1 MTSDTEHGHDNHA
14 ATDITGTHAWQELSA
29 HQGHVYAMHLREV
42 FAVDPKRGRDL
53 VIDVGDLH
61 IDYSKHR
68 VLRETIDLLLS
79 LAREVDLEG
88 KRDAMFWGEHIN
100 TSEDR
105 AVLHTA
111 LRLPAEATLKV
122 DGQDVAA
129 DVHGVLDAM
138 GTFTDS
144 LRSGEWKGHT
154 GKAIRTVVNIGI
166 GGSDLGPAMVY
177 QALRHYVDT
186 DIHCRFVSNVDPADL
201 VGTLADLDAETTLF
215 IIASKTFSTLETLT
229 NATAARSWLLR
240 ELGID
245 ATDSNN
251 PAVAK
256 HFVAVSTNAE
266 KVSAFGIDTDNM
278 FGFWDWVGGRYSVDS
293 AIGLSVM
300 AAIGKEAFGEFLHGF
315 NVMDKHFRS
324 APLHQNAPVILGL
337 IGLWYNNFW
346 GAQSRVVLP
355 YSNDMA
361 RFAAYLQQLTMESNG
376 KSVDSAGQHVTTDTG
391 AIYWGEPGT
400 NGQHAF
406 YQLLHQGTR
415 LVPADFIGFGSPTD
429 DLPVDADG
437 SGSMHDLL
445 MSNFFA
451 QTKVLAFGKT
461 ADEIADEGVDPQVV
475 AHKVMPGNRP
485 STSILA
491 PELTPSVLGQLIAL
505 YEHQVFVEGAI
516 WGINSFDQWGVE
528 LGKTQAK
535 ELLAVIV
542 DAAAPAPQDDSST
555 DALVRWYREQRGR
568 DA

>member
-1 MTSDTEHGHDNHA
+1 MTSDTTDH
-14 ATDITGTHAWQELSA
+14 DITGTHAWQELSA
-29 HQGHVYAMHLREV
+29 HQPHVYAMHLREV
-42 FAVDPKRGRDL
+42 FAVDPKRGREL

-68 VLRETIDLLLS
+68 VLRETLDLLVS

-111 LRLPAEATLKV
+111 LRLPQNATLKV
-122 DGQDVAA
+122 DGRDVVG
-129 DVHGVLDAM
+129 DVHEVLEAM
-138 GTFTDS
+138 GTFTDA
-144 LRSGEWKGHT
+144 LRSGEWTGHT
-154 GKAIRTVVNIGI
+154 GKRIETVVNIGI

-177 QALRHYVDT
+177 QALRHYVDAG
-186 DIHCRFVSNVDPADL
+186 ISCRFVSNVDPADL

-215 IIASKTFSTLETLT
+215 VIASKTFSTLETLT
-229 NATAARSWLLR
+229 NATAARTWLLER
-240 ELGID
+240 LGVGAED
-245 ATDSNN
+245 G
-251 PAVAK
+251 AVAK

-266 KVSAFGIDTDNM
+266 KVADFGIDTDNM

-300 AAIGKEAFGEFLHGF
+300 AAVGKEAFADFLHGF
-315 NVMDKHFRS
+315 NIVDKHFRS

-346 GAQSRVVLP
+346 DAQSRVVLP

-376 KSVDSAGQHVTTDTG
+376 KSVDAHGHHVTVDTG
-391 AIYWGEPGT
+391 EIFWGEPGT

-415 LVPADFIGFGSPTD
+415 MVPADFIGFASPTD

-461 ADEIADEGVDPQVV
+461 ADEIAAEGVDSHVV

-491 PELTPSVLGQLIAL
+491 PKLTPSVIGQLIAL

-535 ELLAVIV
+535 ELLEVLI
-542 DAAAPAPQDDSST
+542 DPAAPAPQDDSST
-555 DALVRWYREQRGR
+555 DFLIRWYRGERGR
-568 DA
+568 DV

>member
-1 MTSDTEHGHDNHA
+1 MTSDTTEHDH
-14 ATDITGTHAWQELSA
+14 DITGTHAWQELSA
-29 HQGHVYAMHLREV
+29 HQPHVYAMHLREV
-42 FAVDPKRGRDL
+42 FAVDPKRGREL

-68 VLRETIDLLLS
+68 VLRETLDLLVS

-111 LRLPAEATLKV
+111 LRLPQGATLKV
-122 DGQDVAA
+122 DGQDVVA
-129 DVHGVLDAM
+129 DVHEVLEAM
-138 GTFTDS
+138 GTFTDA
-144 LRSGEWKGHT
+144 LRSGEWTGHT
-154 GKAIRTVVNIGI
+154 GKRIETVVNIGI

-177 QALRHYVDT
+177 QALRHYVDAG
-186 DIHCRFVSNVDPADL
+186 ISCRFVSNVDPADL

-215 IIASKTFSTLETLT
+215 VIASKTFSTLETLT
-229 NATAARSWLLR
+229 NATAARTWLL
-240 ELGID
+240 EKLGVGPD
-245 ATDSNN
+245 DG
-251 PAVAK
+251 AVAK

-266 KVSAFGIDTDNM
+266 KVADFGIDTDNM

-300 AAIGKEAFGEFLHGF
+300 AAVGKEAFADFLHGF
-315 NVMDKHFRS
+315 NVVDKHFRS

-346 GAQSRVVLP
+346 DAQSRVVLP

-376 KSVDSAGQHVTTDTG
+376 KSVDAHGHHVTVDTG
-391 AIYWGEPGT
+391 EIFWGEPGT

-415 LVPADFIGFGSPTD
+415 MVPADFIGFASPTD

-461 ADEIADEGVDPQVV
+461 ADEIAAEGVDSHVV

-491 PELTPSVLGQLIAL
+491 PKLTPSVIGQLIAL

-535 ELLAVIV
+535 ELLEVLI
-542 DAAAPAPQDDSST
+542 DPAAPAAQDDSST
-555 DALVRWYREQRGR
+555 DALIRWYRGERGR
-568 DA
+568 DI